1 MCRSAR
7 IRAGSAAALLL
18 LLIAHA
24 PAPLASGARLDRPGP
39 RQSAPSPP
47 PPPAGGDKSV
57 ADFEKRLDKIN
68 GEIKDLRSRIES
80 EARRETTV
88 LSTLKRINL
97 SKSLVRKELAAQNV
111 QLERARAALVE
122 TQAGIRTIRA
132 DLDRE
137 RESIDKTLIALYKF
151 GRLDFFQFLLKAR
164 DIETYSAENKRLTL
178 LARYQEDLITGHQ
191 RSLAE
196 LRAAQAELES
206 RERDL
211 AEMIRAANLK
221 RKELDAEGRKSA
233 ALINEIQKNRKTY
246 ERTLV
251 ELKESADLLQAM
263 MNKIINQEWA
273 LPFAFVPL
281 YESKGRLPWPV
292 DGRVITPFGFE
303 RHPDF
308 KTVVE
313 NKGIEIA
320 PGSPG
325 AEVRAVHAG
334 KVVYADYFQGYGNL
348 LIVDHGMTYYTLYGH
363 CSEFLA
369 AVGDM
374 VEPGQ
379 AVALAGDT
387 GSLKGECLYF
397 EMRFKTRPLDPL
409 QWLKRR

>member
-1 MCRSAR
+1 MYRRAR
-7 IRAGSAAALLL
+7 ILAGGLGVLMALTAALS
-18 LLIAHA
+18 
-24 PAPLASGARLDRPGP
+24 PAAGFRSGPGP
-39 RQSAPSPP
+39 QSEAGPP
-47 PPPAGGDKSV
+47 PPPDQDQAV
-57 ADFEKRLDKIN
+57 ADFERRLDKIN
-68 GEIKDLRSRIES
+68 DEIRDLRSRIEA

-97 SKSLVRKELAAQNV
+97 TKSLVRKELAAQNV
-111 QLERARAALVE
+111 QLERARGALAS
-122 TQAGIRTIRA
+122 TQADIRTLRA
-132 DLDRE
+132 GLDRE
-137 RESIDKTLIALYKF
+137 REAIERTLLALYKF
-151 GRLDFFQFLLKAR
+151 GRLDFFRFLLKAP
-164 DIETYSAENKRLTL
+164 DIETYSSENKRLTL
-178 LARYQEDLITGHQ
+178 LVRYQEDIVAGYQ

-196 LRAAQAELES
+196 LRSAQAELES

-221 RKELDAEGRKSA
+221 QRELEAEGRKNA
-233 ALINEIQKNRKTY
+233 ALVNDIQRNRKTY
-246 ERTLV
+246 ERTIV

-263 MNKIINQEWA
+263 MDRIVNEEWV

-292 DGRVITPFGFE
+292 DGRVITRFGFE
-303 RHPDF
+303 RHPNF
-308 KTVVE
+308 RTVVE

-320 PGSPG
+320 PREPG
-325 AEVRAVHAG
+325 TEVRTVHAG

-348 LIVDHGMTYYTLYGH
+348 LIVDHGMTYYSLYGH
-363 CSEFLA
+363 CSEFRA

-374 VEPGQ
+374 VEGGQ
-379 AVALAGDT
+379 AVALSGDT

>member
-1 MCRSAR
+1 MDRYARSFTGA
-7 IRAGSAAALLL
+7 AAALVLL
-18 LLIAHA
+18 ALVLPLGSLTAA
-24 PAPLASGARLDRPGP
+24 ALASRLGP
-39 RQSAPSPP
+39 QSASPP
-47 PPPAGGDKSV
+47 PPQPANKDKNV

-111 QLERARAALVE
+111 QLERARAALAE

-132 DLDRE
+132 DLDQE
-137 RESIDKTLIALYKF
+137 REAIDKTLLALYKF

-164 DIETYSAENKRLTL
+164 DIETYSTESKRLTL
-178 LARYQEDLITGHQ
+178 LARYQEDLISGYQ
-191 RSLAE
+191 RSLAQ

-221 RKELDAEGRKSA
+221 QKELDAEGRKNA
-233 ALINEIQKNRKTY
+233 ALVNEIQKNRKTH

-263 MNKIINQEWA
+263 MKKIISQEWT

-281 YESKGRLPWPV
+281 YENKGRLPWPV
-292 DGRVITPFGFE
+292 EGRIITPFGFE
-303 RHPDF
+303 RHPNF

-320 PGSPG
+320 PRAPG
-325 AEVRAVHAG
+325 AQVRTVHAG
-334 KVVYADYFQGYGNL
+334 KVVYTDYFQGYGNL

-363 CSEFLA
+363 CSEFLT

-374 VEPGQ
+374 VETGQ
-379 AVALAGDT
+379 AVALSGDT

-397 EMRFKTRPLDPL
+397 EMRYKTRPLDPL
-409 QWLKRR
+409 QWLKRK